1 MTGGVVYLKLEE
13 AMGLDEEALT
23 RRLAKG
29 ADVRIVPVEAA
40 DEAELRDLL
49 SKYIAQLETN
59 EQKQEIDY
67 VRRLM
72 KDWQDAFVKA
82 VPKGK

>member
-72 KDWQDAFVKA
+72 KDWQEAFVKA
-82 VPKGK
+82 VPKK